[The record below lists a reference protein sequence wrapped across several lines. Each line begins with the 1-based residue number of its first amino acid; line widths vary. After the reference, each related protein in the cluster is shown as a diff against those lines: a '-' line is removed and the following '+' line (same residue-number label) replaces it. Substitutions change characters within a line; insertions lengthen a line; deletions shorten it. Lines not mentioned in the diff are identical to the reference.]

1 MFEEFVTFFA
11 INSRAVP
18 DSDFEAGS
26 GFRIIRLYKKPD
38 PDIRPDIRLK
48 PDSGYPVLFFNITF
62 LFLALW
68 IANVCSVGLDQGGQT
83 TNLCNSKRCQLSIDI
98 NYLSFDCMV

>member
-1 MFEEFVTFFA
+1 MT
-11 INSRAVP
+11 RAVP

-38 PDIRPDIRLK
+38 PDIRLK

-62 LFLALW
+62 LLLALW
-68 IANVCSVGLDQGGQT
+68 IANVCSVGLDQGGGQT
-83 TNLCNSKRCQLSIDI
+83 TNLRVGPRSPG
-98 NYLSFDCMV
+98 